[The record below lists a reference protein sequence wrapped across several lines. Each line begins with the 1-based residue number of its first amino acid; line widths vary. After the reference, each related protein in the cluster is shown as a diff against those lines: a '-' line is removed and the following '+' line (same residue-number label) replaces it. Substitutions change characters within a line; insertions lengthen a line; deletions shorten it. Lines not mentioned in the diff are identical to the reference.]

1 MMPVILDLLGT
12 EIMPEERELLQH
24 PAVGGV
30 ILFTRNYASVP
41 QIKQL
46 CEAIRHSRPTPLL
59 IAVDQ
64 EGGRVQRFQEG
75 FTRLPP
81 MGELGKLYDIS
92 PEKALKTAENTAE
105 VMATELRKVGVDIS
119 FAPVLDLD
127 KGINSAIGDRAFHH
141 DPKTVAELAAAFIR
155 GMRRGGMRATGK
167 HFPGHGS
174 VEMDSHKGMPIDP
187 RTREEIFSKDIKP
200 FRELIAEGIGGMMP
214 AHILFPEIDNCPVG
228 FSVRWLK
235 DILRKELRFSGTI
248 FSDDLNMEGASF
260 AGDYASRAYAALDAG
275 CDKILICN
283 NRTAAIQ
290 ILDRLPKTI

>member
-141 DPKTVAELAAAFIR
+141 GPKTVAELATAFIR
-155 GMRRGGMRATGK
+155 GMRRAGMQATAK

-174 VEMDSHKGMPIDP
+174 VEVDSHKGMPVDT

-275 CDKILICN
+275 CDK
-283 NRTAAIQ
+283 
-290 ILDRLPKTI
+290 